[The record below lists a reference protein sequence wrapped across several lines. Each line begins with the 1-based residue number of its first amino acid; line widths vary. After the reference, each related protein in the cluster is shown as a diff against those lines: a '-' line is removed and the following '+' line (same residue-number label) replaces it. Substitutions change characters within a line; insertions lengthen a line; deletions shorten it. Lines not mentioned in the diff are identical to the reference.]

1 MAFRHIFAAGLLGIV
16 ANSAAHADSI
26 TYADF
31 LSTAGLTFQGS
42 AAQVNSNQVALTP
55 SANFSSGA
63 AFASNQFALG
73 AGGYFSTSFQFS
85 IDPDPSGTN
94 ANGFAFVLTSDATG
108 LGTSSTSLGLTAANS
123 LAIEFRTFNNSMT
136 GPAGNNNLVGV
147 AANGNLAYG
156 SLLGSGTPYGQP
168 TCDRLN
174 YTQAGCLSNGDIWTA
189 NIKYQAGLLTVT
201 LKDGQQSET
210 TVISGL
216 SLDLL
221 SILGTGNVYAGFT
234 GSTGAKQERVR
245 LLDWSLSS
253 DVPEPVSI
261 ALFGVGLAALGM
273 VRGRR
278 TIG

>member
-94 ANGFAFVLTSDATG
+94 ANGFAFVLTSGRHRARHLKHEPRADG
-108 LGTSSTSLGLTAANS
+108 SQQPGDRVSDVQQ
-123 LAIEFRTFNNSMT
+123 FHDR
-136 GPAGNNNLVGV
+136 PAGNNNLVGV